1 MKGEY
6 ALQNSVLP
14 HSVPLATVFTK
25 LTGKAAATAGF
36 CREREKRNVFA
47 TKNILK
53 NSGREITVADARSIV
68 LAAVALV
75 YARIVALAVKAGVKV
90 WEILLKKEKVSIANM
105 GNCFKNN

>member
-1 MKGEY
+1 MLSKF
-6 ALQNSVLP
+6 VLP
-14 HSVPLATVFTK
+14 HSDPFAIVFTK

-75 YARIVALAVKAGVKV
+75 CARVVALAVKAGVKV
-90 WEILLKKEKVSIANM
+90 WEIFYLKKK
-105 GNCFKNN
+105 K